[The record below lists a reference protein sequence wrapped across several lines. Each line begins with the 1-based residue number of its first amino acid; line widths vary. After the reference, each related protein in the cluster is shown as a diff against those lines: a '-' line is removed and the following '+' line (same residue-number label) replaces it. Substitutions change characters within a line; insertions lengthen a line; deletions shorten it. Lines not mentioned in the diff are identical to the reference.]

1 MGGLDGCNQETI
13 TLRFVRGRC
22 RRWLTRGWPRGIP
35 GMGPHAVAAPCG
47 SSEKVWP
54 PCSFFNKEPSKPT
67 VWLPCPG
74 TKEAT
79 STARQRQHPRP
90 SRQPPTMGVYVACV
104 PVRRTCSCSCRLLQ
118 RGQHDAACLLVSCL
132 LVLVLHACS
141 CLCRI
146 LPRGTWPA
154 HPQPMGLMA
163 LTHRGKTATWVLP
176 STVLPGWVSGP
187 RG

>member
-1 MGGLDGCNQETI
+1 LFLFEQ
-13 TLRFVRGRC
+13 R
-22 RRWLTRGWPRGIP
+22 
-35 GMGPHAVAAPCG
+35 AVQDHGVAPL
-47 SSEKVWP
+47 
-54 PCSFFNKEPSKPT
+54 FQT
-67 VWLPCPG
+67 CPG

-79 STARQRQHPRP
+79 SKARHRQQQRP
-90 SRQPPTMGVYVACV
+90 SRTPPTMGVYVACV
-104 PVRRTCSCSCRLLQ
+104 PVQRACSCRCRLLP

-163 LTHRGKTATWVLP
+163 LTHRGKTAIWVLP
-176 STVLPGWVSGP
+176 STVFPGWTSGP
-187 RG
+187 RGRSSVAGGSLACGTLWDVVPSHRLW